1 MHTQQVSDRGAM
13 SILGAQTPDK
23 SEVAEC
29 FQMRFLEKRIHM
41 EMKINYVGMINDQI
55 IIQRPSPLSQIC

>member
-1 MHTQQVSDRGAM
+1 MHAQQVSDRGAM
-13 SILGAQTPDK
+13 SILGAQTPEK

-41 EMKINYVGMINDQI
+41 ERKINYVSMINDQI
-55 IIQRPSPLSQIC
+55 IM